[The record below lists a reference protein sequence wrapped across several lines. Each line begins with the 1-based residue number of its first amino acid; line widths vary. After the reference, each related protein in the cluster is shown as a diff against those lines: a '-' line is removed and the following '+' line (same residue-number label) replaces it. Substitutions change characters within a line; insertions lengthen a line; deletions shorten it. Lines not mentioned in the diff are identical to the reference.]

1 MSRKKVF
8 DFALELGEIMLR
20 NGAETYRV
28 EDTMTRIL
36 KVTGCADTEVFVT
49 PTGIFA
55 TLNNEDMEALSYT
68 KRVNHRTLHLY
79 KVSLA
84 NELSRS
90 FCRGELSVD
99 DARLQLKSIRAEA
112 SYSPVMVVIATVG
125 ASGAFTYLF
134 NGTHLDALCS
144 GLIGLIVGILVVVLK
159 RLEFSKF
166 FIDLFGGIII
176 AALGLLLHKG
186 LGMGLHFESIIAGS
200 IMPFVPG
207 VAITNAIY
215 DTIQGNLLSGI
226 SRATEAVIIAA
237 SLAAGIGVVLSGYES
252 ILGGVL

>member
-8 DFALELGEIMLR
+8 EFALELGEVMLR

-36 KVTGCADTEVFVT
+36 KVTGCSDTEVFVT

-68 KRVNHRTLHLY
+68 KRVDHRTLHLY
-79 KVSLA
+79 KVSLT
-84 NELSRS
+84 NDLSRH
-90 FCRGELSVD
+90 FCRGDYSVD
-99 DARLQLKSIRAEA
+99 EAREQLDSIKKEA
-112 SYSPVMVVIATVG
+112 SYSPLMVILATIA
-125 ASGAFTYLF
+125 ASWAFTYMF
-134 NGTHLDALCS
+134 DGTHMDAMCS
-144 GLIGLIVGILVVVLK
+144 AIIGSIVGTMVVLLK
-159 RLEFSKF
+159 RLSFSKF
-166 FIDLFGGIII
+166 FIDLFGGIFI
-176 AALGLLLHKG
+176 ATLGLLLHKG
-186 LGMGLHFESIIAGS
+186 FGLGLHFESIIAGA

-207 VAITNAIY
+207 VALTNAIY

-237 SLAAGIGVVLSGYES
+237 SLAAGIGGILSGYES
-252 ILGGVL
+252 ILGGIL